1 MRIDL
6 GYNLEDVKNEFEAL
20 PQSTYEAKIAECE
33 FTTSKSSGKP
43 MLKFTWEVLD
53 GEFQGRKLF
62 DNVLIET
69 SWKVK
74 QYAEAAG
81 IPNGSELQ
89 TEDFKGAVAIL
100 TVGYAKKQNPD
111 DDSEPLR
118 NQITRVRNAKA

>member
-20 PQSTYEAKIAECE
+20 PASTYEAKIIECE
-33 FTTSKSSGKP
+33 YTPSKSSGKP
-43 MLKFTWEVLD
+43 MLKITWEVVD

-69 SWKVK
+69 TWKVK

-81 IPNGSELQ
+81 IPSGAELQ
-89 TEDFKGAVAIL
+89 TEDFKGAEGIL

-111 DDSEPLR
+111 DDNEALR
-118 NQITRVRNAKA
+118 NQITRVRPKA